1 MDHGQTEGMGYVTME
16 NGKRPA
22 MDHSTMD
29 GMDQCAMGRDGTQPS
44 DQEPMDRE
52 TMDHAT
58 MDHGT
63 MDMTPLPQGP
73 PPASAGSGPPRA
85 ADATWGADAMRASR
99 SALRT
104 EHCGMNVFWFQG
116 DRIEY
121 GARAGRGGHRKRAE
135 KGKRWAE
142 RSKREGWGH

>member
-52 TMDHAT
+52 TLDHAT

-85 ADATWGADAMRASR
+85 ADATWGADAMSASR
-99 SALRT
+99 RDLRT
-104 EHCGMNVFWFQG
+104 ETGGMQDLWFQG
-116 DRIEY
+116 DGTEY
-121 GARAGRGGHRKRAE
+121 RA
-135 KGKRWAE
+135 
-142 RSKREGWGH
+142 REGGVGYLDRTSVVTGKSVSVSGELS